1 MMTDKSKWFV
11 FKKDDVVFG
20 CFRIRPINDPKF
32 DKAIKMLETKKS
44 IFKMSDLQ
52 IGKDFAKIIA
62 AYLIWDW
69 ENVEISKKGA
79 SSIDETRYSPEAAY
93 QMLIYG
99 DIGSE
104 LTKWIL
110 DKSQSIV

>member
-1 MMTDKSKWFV
+1 MNDKSKWFV
-11 FKKDDVVFG
+11 FKKDEVVFG

-32 DKAIKMLETKKS
+32 DKALKMLETKKS

-52 IGKDFAKIIA
+52 IGKEFAKIIA
-62 AYLIWDW
+62 TYLIWDW
-69 ENVEISKKGA
+69 ENIEISRTGIA
-79 SSIDETRYSPEAAY
+79 SKDETRYSPDAAY